1 MTTSEPPTPSLA
13 TLGPQERAILA
24 SRIARKR
31 PDIYALLAHGLRAAP
46 HHRRWLDALQQAVDT
61 PGERVLL
68 IAPPGSAKSTYASL
82 VLPLWYLGNH
92 PDRAVLA
99 LTSSDTMAT
108 QFHGVVELALR
119 TNAKHRAIFPS
130 EAGQPD
136 QARGWSSDGL
146 FLRGVPEAVKDPSY
160 RCAGFGSSVIG
171 SRCHLL
177 ILDDP
182 VTQATSTSPVEMA
195 KVRPTLD
202 GTVLTRLHP
211 EGSAVAIMTRW
222 AEEDTAAHLLKQGW
236 RLILM
241 PALDDYPWLTE
252 DEREPETGHGSVWP
266 GKWSLEWLAAE
277 RRRLG
282 SQQWSTIWQGNPIGV
297 GVGPF
302 QSAEWFRPLPDGFA
316 ELAPRLVRLTGIDV
330 AWSSKQTADE
340 TVALTV
346 GFDPRDPQRRLY
358 VLALFRRQIDAVDE
372 QGTLAEALAEH
383 LLAVQPHGVGV
394 ELDPF
399 RQTATAQLILALQ
412 SQLLGKLPAGC
423 AVVGVPV
430 AGDKVTR
437 ARPVA
442 AHGEA
447 GLLHVDKH
455 SAAWIRAEPQFLGF
469 PQAVHDDCVDAAS
482 LATAMAL
489 GQIGQQATARP
500 SRVSFGGRAA

>member
-1 MTTSEPPTPSLA
+1 M
-13 TLGPQERAILA
+13 
-24 SRIARKR
+24 
-31 PDIYALLAHGLRAAP
+31 
-46 HHRRWLDALQQAVDT
+46 
-61 PGERVLL
+61 

-119 TNAKHRAIFPS
+119 TNATHRVIFPE

-146 FLRGVPEAVKDPSY
+146 FLRGVPSSVKDPSY
-160 RCAGFGSSVIG
+160 RCAGYGSSVIG
-171 SRCHLL
+171 SRAHLL

-182 VTQATSTSPVEMA
+182 VTQATSTSPVEME
-195 KVRPTLD
+195 KVRRVMD

-211 EGSAVAIMTRW
+211 EGTAVGIMTRW
-222 AEEDTAAHLLKQGW
+222 AEEDTAAHLLSQGW

-241 PALDDYPWLTE
+241 PALGDYGWLPDDP
-252 DEREPETGHGSVWP
+252 DEREPETGHGSIWP
-266 GKWSLEWLAAE
+266 GKWSLDWLLAE

-282 SQQWSTIWQGNPIGV
+282 SQQWQTIWQGNPIAV

-302 QSAEWFRPLPDGFA
+302 RSAEWFRPLPDGFA

-346 GFDPRDPQRRLY
+346 GFDPTDPQRRLY
-358 VLALFRRQIDAVDE
+358 ILALFRRQIDAVDD

-383 LLAVQPHGVGV
+383 LIAVRPHAVGV

-412 SQLLGKLPAGC
+412 AQLLGKLPAGC
-423 AVVGVPV
+423 AVTGVPV
-430 AGDKVTR
+430 ATDKVTR

-447 GLLHVDKH
+447 GLLHVDKG
-455 SAAWIRAEPQFLGF
+455 SGAWQRAEPQFLGF
-469 PQAVHDDCVDAAS
+469 PQAAHDDCVDAAS
-482 LATAMAL
+482 IATAMAL
-489 GQIGQQATARP
+489 GLVGQQAAAKPAAVR
-500 SRVSFGGRAA
+500 FGGKAA